1 MLSHILKS
9 LVAVFLFVF
18 ASPVF
23 AQGDLQDL
31 PHDWHHMDLEADGF
45 AGMSTYRAY
54 DELLAGRTPERSI
67 IVAIIDSGMDTS
79 HVGFDGRFWIN
90 PNADVD
96 NGYVNDTYGWSFLG
110 NPDGGNVDV
119 DTYEYAREVAR
130 LAPRFDGVHS
140 ATIAEED
147 LEDFRYYR
155 AMNDSLQ
162 AKRAEYQ
169 EYVFMV
175 DMAVQAIGEAR
186 KALIRH
192 FGHEDFTL
200 EDIQNLDTYD
210 QSVQEAAEMLL
221 YFDQFGLGYEELLEQ
236 QEHIHNMLN
245 YSLNPAFNPRHIVGD
260 DYEDLTERYYGS
272 RDVHGPD
279 PSHGTGVGGLV
290 TSYLEYE
297 GQVIQGVARD
307 SVFLM
312 AIRAVPDGDEHDKDV
327 ANAIRYAVDNGA
339 HIINMSFGKP
349 ISPQKSVVDEAIQ
362 YAMERGVIMIHAA
375 GNDAWDNRVSNSY
388 PMRHLD
394 DGTVAPLWFE
404 IGASTAFPEGLP
416 AVFTNYGA
424 GEVDVFAPGDDV
436 TSLSPGGGITVAG
449 GTSFAAPQVAGL
461 AALLMSYYPT
471 LSGAE
476 VMEIILESS
485 TRFDGLEVP
494 KPGSASGTML
504 PFSEL
509 STTGGVINVYNAVRM
524 ADERVGNSAR

>member
-1 MLSHILKS
+1 MLSHIRS
-9 LVAVFLFVF
+9 LVVVLFLIF

-31 PHDWHHMDLEADGF
+31 PHDWHHLDLEADGF
-45 AGMSTYRAY
+45 VGMSTYRAY
-54 DELLAGRTPERSI
+54 DELLAGRTPERSV
-67 IVAIIDSGMDTS
+67 IVAVIDSGMDTS
-79 HVGFDGRFWIN
+79 HVGFYGRFWIN
-90 PNADVD
+90 PNAEVD
-96 NGYVNDTYGWSFLG
+96 NGYVGDTYGWSFLG
-110 NPDGGNVDV
+110 NADGENVDV

-130 LAPRFDGVHS
+130 LAPRFDGMHS

-147 LEDFRYYR
+147 LPEFHHYR
-155 AMNDSLQ
+155 AMRDSLN
-162 AKRAEYQ
+162 AMRTEYQ
-169 EYVFMV
+169 EYVGLM
-175 DMAVQAIGEAR
+175 DMAVASVEDAQKTLE
-186 KALIRH
+186 RH
-192 FGHEDFTL
+192 FGHTDYTIEDVMA
-200 EDIQNLDTYD
+200 IDTYD
-210 QSVQEAAEMLL
+210 QSVLQAVGLL
-221 YFDQFGLGYEELLEQ
+221 SYFHEFGLEYDELLEQ
-236 QEHIHNMLN
+236 QSHIHNMLN
-245 YSLNPAFNPRHIVGD
+245 FSLNPDFNPRHIVGD
-260 DYEDLTERYYGS
+260 DYDNLDERYYGS

-339 HIINMSFGKP
+339 MVINMSFGKP

-375 GNDAWDNRVSNSY
+375 GNDAWDNRISNSY